1 MCVFCFIA
9 KTEKNLK
16 KNWLTPQK
24 EAFLSFEIKTVK
36 KCSSY
41 FSFILA
47 LKTIDA
53 HMLFDQYFC
62 SFSKIPTKRIFVC
75 LLFLKLNLS
84 QNPKKFFV
92 WRFSLKTKNPLFLG
106 SKMVLFTVKFQ
117 ICISVFVL

>member
-1 MCVFCFIA
+1 MSIVLRD
-9 KTEKNLK
+9 KTEKNFK
-16 KNWLTPQK
+16 KNWLTPKK

-62 SFSKIPTKRIFVC
+62 SFSKIPTKRI
-75 LLFLKLNLS
+75 
-84 QNPKKFFV
+84 
-92 WRFSLKTKNPLFLG
+92 G
-106 SKMVLFTVKFQ
+106 
-117 ICISVFVL
+117 IGIGIGIIY